1 MAGDDE
7 FGGGDGQVRRGNPA
21 IWRQLRAIPV
31 NSLGGEE
38 EGGAVDF
45 LSTSAGLGEARNG
58 DSRWQPWRWSSV
70 TGKRFTGERE
80 NRGGKRKGGQG
91 RDKEEGE
98 ASRAAPRVLLVVQ
111 SGKQEVARSTSRE
124 PPRRCLPP

>member
-38 EGGAVDF
+38 EGGAVDL
-45 LSTSAGLGEARNG
+45 LSTSAGLGEARND
-58 DSRWQPWRWSSV
+58 DSRWKPWRWSSV

-80 NRGGKRKGGQG
+80 RESRGKKEGRPGKR
-91 RDKEEGE
+91 
-98 ASRAAPRVLLVVQ
+98 
-111 SGKQEVARSTSRE
+111 
-124 PPRRCLPP
+124 